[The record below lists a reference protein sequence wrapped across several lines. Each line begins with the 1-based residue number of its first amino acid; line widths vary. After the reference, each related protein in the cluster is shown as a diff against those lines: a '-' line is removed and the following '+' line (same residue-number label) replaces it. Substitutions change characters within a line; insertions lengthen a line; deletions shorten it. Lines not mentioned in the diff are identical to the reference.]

1 MGDQQM
7 QHIKKAPIV
16 TVLLIGAFVAIL
28 NQTLLTTALPHL
40 MSDLN
45 ITENEAQWVT
55 TVFML
60 VNGIMIPITA
70 FLIEKF
76 STRRL
81 FLTAMGL
88 FVFGTF
94 VCALSPV
101 FSTLMVGRVIQAS
114 GAGIMLPLMQ
124 TSFLLLFPIEKRGSA
139 MGMAGLVISFA
150 PAIGPTL
157 SGWLVEDHHWSIL
170 FWIILPI
177 GIVNTI
183 LAYFFLKNI
192 ATIREPKLD
201 IRSIIYST
209 FGFGGLLLGFSSAG
223 DGDWTSLNVLVP
235 IIVGAV
241 TLFVFIRRQFRLDQ
255 PILEFRVFQ
264 SRTFTFSV
272 LIGIIIFLSMISS
285 ATILPIYMQNMN
297 SFSAFE
303 SGLILLPGAIMMGIL
318 SPIAGRV
325 FDKIGVRYLA
335 IPGLFLIFISS
346 VMFTNLQADTSATY
360 LSVGYAIRMVGTA
373 MAMMPITTAG
383 INDLP
388 RVLIPHGTAMNNTL
402 RQVGSSI
409 GTALFVTI
417 MTTATVSAY
426 ASEVESL
433 IYGVNMTFIIA
444 SVLAAIG
451 FVLTFQFK
459 NKDQ

>member
-88 FVFGTF
+88 FVFGTL

-209 FGFGGLLLGFSSAG
+209 FG
-223 DGDWTSLNVLVP
+223 LVDCYS
-235 IIVGAV
+235 G
-241 TLFVFIRRQFRLDQ
+241 
-255 PILEFRVFQ
+255 
-264 SRTFTFSV
+264 SV
-272 LIGIIIFLSMISS
+272 L
-285 ATILPIYMQNMN
+285 P
-297 SFSAFE
+297 
-303 SGLILLPGAIMMGIL
+303 
-318 SPIAGRV
+318 
-325 FDKIGVRYLA
+325 
-335 IPGLFLIFISS
+335 
-346 VMFTNLQADTSATY
+346 VM
-360 LSVGYAIRMVGTA
+360 
-373 MAMMPITTAG
+373 
-383 INDLP
+383 
-388 RVLIPHGTAMNNTL
+388 
-402 RQVGSSI
+402 
-409 GTALFVTI
+409 
-417 MTTATVSAY
+417 
-426 ASEVESL
+426 
-433 IYGVNMTFIIA
+433 
-444 SVLAAIG
+444 AIG
-451 FVLTFQFK
+451 QVYMC
-459 NKDQ
+459 